1 MVTLKGLESA
11 DLYTVGWIAALVIER
26 AAAIAMLDERH
37 DQPSTFTQHPADSN
51 VYTWGKM
58 GKHNIVIASLPVGVY
73 GTVSAATTAMSMLSS
88 LPQIKISLLVGI
100 GGGISRPTEG
110 RDIRLGDIVV
120 SQPQGTTGGVVQ
132 YDLGKARSH
141 DKWER
146 TGFLAMPP
154 RVLLNALGSLQAEH
168 ELEDSRVPELLRGM
182 QKLKRGPGGYS
193 YQGSENDRL
202 FKAPYN
208 HIDGHNCRT
217 CDENEIV
224 VREKRDT
231 TDPVVHY
238 GTIASGNC
246 LVKDAVTRDRIL
258 EDLDGDCIC
267 FEMEAAGLMNHFP
280 CLVIRGICD
289 YADSHKNDQWQRYAS
304 IVSAAYGKELL
315 GYVPTSGLQ
324 ESQRA
329 VDLLKSMDYDIQAI
343 QAVVSDTQAGVENL
357 ETDSHLRKI
366 KEWLSAPD
374 PSTNLI
380 EALQKRQEGTGVW
393 FLQGQQFQEWE
404 GSVSGCLWLHGIPG
418 CGKTILAATILERLN
433 RNLEPTHVLLYF
445 FFDFSDAHKQPLN
458 KLVRSL
464 IIQLYSQ
471 CVKSR
476 AELDRVFSTCQH
488 GTRQPTDGVLS
499 DTFRHMLNSVDNVQI
514 VIDALD
520 ECRTRKELMQWIEHL
535 MIVEHTGLRLL
546 ITSRKEEEIESALT
560 RWMRPHNIFSIQ
572 QDPVNRD
579 IGAYVYQQLRND
591 RGFQRWCSKPDVL
604 DEIETKLNEEA
615 GGMFR
620 WAVCQLDI
628 LRDCLD
634 LRRLR
639 NSLNS
644 LPRTLEETYD
654 RILASIDE
662 SYRLEAIRLLQFLTY
677 SERPLTLQE
686 AIDIM
691 VVDPGNDPE
700 FDSAFRMPE
709 GREITRVCSS
719 LVSLVT
725 REDGDTENAVMELQ
739 LAHFSVQQYL
749 RCDRIAATFPQSAS
763 KVGLVYQ
770 NCMEETFAR
779 GLMTRVCLAY
789 LSQLDDDGRT
799 VEEIKADFPLSQY
812 SAQYWFDHAK
822 RSESRDD
829 VQESIM
835 GFLLRR
841 KGAYMVWG
849 KLFDPD
855 QPWNGTLWWPT
866 KEMVNP
872 LYYAALT
879 GLQHTVSL
887 LLKEGANVNEPGG
900 AYHSALQAASSI
912 GNSVIVQLLLDQ
924 GADVNMQGGLYGHPL
939 QAASI
944 RGHEKV
950 VQQLLAR
957 GAKIKLEGGLYTD
970 ALYAASA
977 EGHVNVVRI
986 LVEHGADVNTRGGIH
1001 VNALQETPLQDHKDI
1016 LQQLLARTAKVSL
1029 QNGLDSNAL
1038 ALSSGEGRKTQNSFK
1053 EKLKAIAEDSF
1064 YGNALHVASIGNR
1077 SEMMKIVDAARIDS
1091 YYIGASLGSHDG
1103 STLLAVA
1110 SFKGHI
1116 EVARSLVDQG
1126 ADITAAAKDGAT
1138 PLSMASHE
1146 GQVEVVKFL
1155 LENGADVNTKTR
1167 GGFGP
1172 LTLASMNGHL
1182 ELVRFLLENHA
1193 DINNKT
1199 SRGWGAVELAVNNG
1213 HAEIVTLLLENGAD
1227 INTETT
1233 DGWGPLMLA
1242 SMNGH
1247 LELVMLLLQNH
1258 ADIKTKRTD
1267 GWGSLLVAAQN
1278 GHAEIVTLLLE
1289 NGADINTETTDGW
1302 GPLML
1307 AVSDGHVE
1315 TIKLL
1320 LAKGADIN
1328 ITNNSGCTP
1337 LHLAF
1342 AGGDTEVADLLLS
1355 QAADFTISDDNGWTP
1370 MMLASYNGNL
1380 RGVEQILEKG
1390 ATLADINV
1398 RSKYGTTPLYLAC
1411 GMGHTEVVRVLL
1423 ENDAYINSG
1432 NDDSWT
1438 PLAVALWESHSET
1451 VDLLCQNGAYEYS
1464 YARHRRSPHVYLG
1477 C

>member
-1 MVTLKGLESA
+1 MVTLKALESA

-26 AAAIAMLDERH
+26 AAATAMLDERH

-100 GGGISRPTEG
+100 GGSISRPTEG
-110 RDIRLGDIVV
+110 HDIRLGDIVV

-168 ELEDSRVPELLRGM
+168 ELEESRVPELLRGM
-182 QKLKRGPGGYS
+182 EKLKRGPGGYS

-202 FKAPYN
+202 FKATYN

-238 GTIASGNC
+238 GTITSGNC

-258 EDLDGDCIC
+258 EDLDGDFIC

-329 VDLLKSMDYDIQAI
+329 VDLLKSMDHDIQAI

-374 PSTNLI
+374 PSTNLS

-404 GSVSGCLWLHGIPG
+404 GSVSGCLLLHGIPG
-418 CGKTILAATILERLN
+418 CGKTILTATILERLN

-445 FFDFSDAHKQPLN
+445 FFDFSDAYKQPLN

-488 GTRQPTDGVLS
+488 GSGQPTDGLLS
-499 DTFRHMLNSVDNVQI
+499 DTFRHMLNNVENVQI

-520 ECRTRKELMQWIEHL
+520 ERRTRKELMQWIEHL
-535 MIVEHTGLRLL
+535 MIAEHTGLRLL

-560 RWMRPHNIFSIQ
+560 RWMRRHNILSIQ

-579 IGAYVYQQLRND
+579 IRAYVHQQLRND
-591 RGFQRWCSKPDVL
+591 RGFRRWCSKPDVL

-634 LRRLR
+634 LRKLR

-654 RILASIDE
+654 LILASIDE

-691 VVDPGNDPE
+691 VVDPSNDPE

-709 GREITRVCSS
+709 GRETIRVCSS

-763 KVGLVYQ
+763 KVSLLYQ
-770 NCMEETFAR
+770 SCMEESFAR

-789 LSQLDDDGRT
+789 LSQLDDDGRA
-799 VEEIKADFPLSQY
+799 VEEIKVDFPLAQY

-822 RSESRDD
+822 CSESRDD

-835 GFLLRR
+835 SFLLRR

-866 KEMVNP
+866 KEMVSP

-977 EGHVNVVRI
+977 EGHANVVRI
-986 LVEHGADVNTRGGIH
+986 LVENGADVNTRGGIH
-1001 VNALQETPLQDHKDI
+1001 VNALQEAPFQDHKDI
-1016 LQQLLARTAKVSL
+1016 LQKLLARSAKVSL
-1029 QNGLDSNAL
+1029 QNGLDTNAL
-1038 ALSSGEGRKTQNSFK
+1038 TLSSGDGRKTQNSFK

-1077 SEMMKIVDAARIDS
+1077 SETMKLIDAARIDS

-1116 EVARSLVDQG
+1116 EVVRSLVDQG

-1155 LENGADVNTKTR
+1155 LENGADINTKTR

-1199 SRGWGAVELAVNNG
+1199 SRGWGAVELAVNSG
-1213 HAEIVTLLLENGAD
+1213 HVEVVRLLLRNGAD

-1233 DGWGPLMLA
+1233 DEWGSLMLA
-1242 SMNGH
+1242 SLNGH
-1247 LELVMLLLQNH
+1247 VELVMLLLQNH

-1267 GWGSLLVAAQN
+1267 GWGPLLVAAQN

-1307 AVSDGHVE
+1307 AVPDGHVE

-1342 AGGDTEVADLLLS
+1342 ADGDTEVADLLLS

-1390 ATLADINV
+1390 ATLADINA
-1398 RSKYGTTPLYLAC
+1398 RSNYGTTPLYLAC

-1423 ENDAYINSG
+1423 ENNAYINSG